1 MTQTGRLPDEWLS
14 HIPRGWK
21 SEIRFPA
28 WLGEGWFIDFHLLS
42 VSALV
47 GRDQEVL
54 WGLL

>member
-1 MTQTGRLPDEWLS
+1 MTQAGWLPSEWLS

-21 SEIRFPA
+21 SEIRLPA

-42 VSALV
+42 VFALV